1 MAASPVFPASRP
13 QAPRSAPLLASLA
26 ALPLL
31 LALAG
36 CATPGDSAPHGRLA
50 EAAPLAARL
59 SQGDA
64 PWPQERW
71 WTALGDAQLDRLIDT
86 ALAGAPSLQV
96 AEARLRQAQAQAD
109 AYGANRQPSAEIGLD
124 VTRQRYTETGAIPK
138 PLAGSTRTSGRLAVD
153 FSYDL
158 DFWNRN
164 RSLFQSALSQQQAAA
179 AEQQGARLI
188 LSAALARNWADLERL
203 YSLND
208 IARDQQAQRQRLLE
222 LQQRLHAAG
231 LVAEGEVAQAT
242 SQAAA
247 ARQEV
252 QALAEQV
259 SLQRNAIAALAGQ
272 GPEFAARLGRP
283 ALAAAERADGG
294 LPAVLPADLLGRRPD
309 LVAAR
314 WRVEA
319 ARGGSTAAKAEFY
332 PNVNLLAFIGY
343 SSIGLG
349 NLLKS
354 ASGIAGLGP
363 AISLPLFDGG
373 RRRANLEGAHADEDL
388 ALAQYNQ
395 TLVEAVRDVADQA
408 ASLRSLA
415 GQARESSLALSQ
427 AERARSLAR
436 QRFAAGLASEG
447 AALTAET
454 PWLERR
460 RAEADL
466 RQRQLAARIG
476 LIKALGGGYGAA
488 LLPAAA
494 TQNTNDNTHAQLQQ
508 TAQRSNEQ

>member
-1 MAASPVFPASRP
+1 MASSTPFFALRLPALRTP
-13 QAPRSAPLLASLA
+13 ALFLASL
-26 ALPLL
+26 LT
-31 LALAG
+31 LAG
-36 CATPGDSAPHGRLA
+36 CATPGDSAPRGHLA
-50 EAAPLAARL
+50 EPAPLAGQL
-59 SQGDA
+59 SQGQA

-71 WTALGDAQLDRLIDT
+71 WTALGDDQLDRLIDT

-109 AYGANRQPSAEIGLD
+109 AYGANRLPSAEIGLD
-124 VTRQRYTETGAIPK
+124 ATRQRYTETGAIPK

-164 RSLFQSALSQQQAAA
+164 RSLFESALSQQQAVA

-188 LSAALARNWADLERL
+188 LSSALARAWASLERL
-203 YSLND
+203 YTLQD
-208 IARDQQAQRQRLLE
+208 VTRDQLAQRQRLLE
-222 LQQRLHAAG
+222 LQQRLLAAG
-231 LVAEGEVAQAT
+231 LVAESDTALAE

-252 QALAEQV
+252 QALAEQLT
-259 SLQRNAIAALAGQ
+259 LQRHYIAALAGQ
-272 GPEFAARLGRP
+272 GSGFAASLGRP
-283 ALAAAERADGG
+283 ALAAAESASGG

-319 ARGGSTAAKAEFY
+319 ARGGSAAAKAEFY
-332 PNVNLLAFIGY
+332 PNVNLLGFIGY
-343 SSIGLG
+343 SSIGLS

-388 ALAQYNQ
+388 AMAQYNQ
-395 TLVEAVRDVADQA
+395 TLVDAVRDVADQA
-408 ASLRSLA
+408 TSLQSLA
-415 GQARESSLALSQ
+415 AQAKESDLALIQS
-427 AERARSLAR
+427 ARARDLAR
-436 QRFAAGLASEG
+436 RRFAAGLASEG
-447 AALTAET
+447 AALSAES

-460 RAEADL
+460 RAAADL
-466 RQRQLAARIG
+466 RERQLAARIG

-488 LLPAAA
+488 LPPAVSS
-494 TQNTNDNTHAQLQQ
+494 QNTNDNIQPQQ
-508 TAQRSNEQ
+508 TAPRSNQQ

>member
-1 MAASPVFPASRP
+1 M
-13 QAPRSAPLLASLA
+13 LAV
-26 ALPLL
+26 PLL

-36 CATPGDSAPHGRLA
+36 CATPGDSAPYGHLA
-50 EAAPLAARL
+50 EAAPLAAQL
-59 SQGDA
+59 SHGQA

-86 ALAGAPSLQV
+86 ALAEAPSLQV

-109 AYGANRQPSAEIGLD
+109 AYGAARLPNAEIGLD
-124 VTRQRYTETGAIPK
+124 VTRQRYTETGAIPP

-153 FSYDL
+153 FTYDL

-164 RSLFQSALSQQQAAA
+164 RSLFESALSQRQAAA

-188 LSAALARNWADLERL
+188 LAAALARSWAGLERL
-203 YSLND
+203 HSLD
-208 IARDQQAQRQRLLE
+208 DVAREQQAQRQRLLE
-222 LQQRLHAAG
+222 LQQRLLAAG
-231 LVAEGEVAQAT
+231 LVAESEVALAE

-252 QALAEQV
+252 QAVAEQLT
-259 SLQRNAIAALAGQ
+259 LQRHTIAALAGQ
-272 GPEFAARLGRP
+272 GPDFAATLGRP
-283 ALAAAERADGG
+283 AITAAESD
-294 LPAVLPADLLGRRPD
+294 LPDVLPADLLGRRPD
-309 LVAAR
+309 LAAAR

-319 ARGGSTAAKAEFY
+319 ARGGSAAAKAEFY

-343 SSIGLG
+343 SSIGLS

-373 RRRANLEGAHADEDL
+373 RRRANLEGAHAEEDL

-395 TLVEAVRDVADQA
+395 ILVEAVRDVADQA
-408 ASLRSLA
+408 ASQRSLA
-415 GQARESSLALSQ
+415 AQARDSAQALSQ
-427 AERARSLAR
+427 SSRAYDLAR
-436 QRFAAGLASEG
+436 RRFAAGLASEG
-447 AALTAET
+447 AALSAES

-460 RAEADL
+460 RAAADL
-466 RQRQLAARIG
+466 RERQLAARIG
-476 LIKALGGGYGAA
+476 LIKALGGGYSATLPPNAGTAA
-488 LLPAAA
+488 TAA
-494 TQNTNDNTHAQLQQ
+494 TQTNNNAQPQQ
-508 TAQRSNEQ
+508 TALRSNQQ

>member
-1 MAASPVFPASRP
+1 MAASPVFPAPRP
-13 QAPRSAPLLASLA
+13 QAPRSAPLLVSVA

-124 VTRQRYTETGAIPK
+124 VTRQRYTETGAIPP

-153 FSYDL
+153 FAYDL

-164 RSLFQSALSQQQAAA
+164 RSLFQSALSRQQAAA

-188 LSAALARNWADLERL
+188 LATALARAYGDLERL
-203 YSLND
+203 YSLQD
-208 IARDQQAQRQRLLE
+208 VAQDQLAQRQRLLA
-222 LQQRLHAAG
+222 LQQRLLAAG
-231 LVAEGEVAQAT
+231 LVAESDTALAE

-252 QALAEQV
+252 QALAEQLTLQGH
-259 SLQRNAIAALAGQ
+259 SLAALAGQ
-272 GPEFAARLGRP
+272 GPDFAASLQRP
-283 ALAAAERADGG
+283 ALQLGSTA
-294 LPAVLPADLLGRRPD
+294 LPSVLPADLLGRRPD

-319 ARGGSTAAKAEFY
+319 ARGGSAAAKAEFY

-408 ASLRSLA
+408 ASLQSLA
-415 GQARESSLALSQ
+415 GQARESNLALSQ
-427 AERARSLAR
+427 AGRARNLAR

>member
-1 MAASPVFPASRP
+1 MHLPRFSPAAVPQVARPLALVF
-13 QAPRSAPLLASLA
+13 SAA
-26 ALPLL
+26 

-36 CATPGDSAPHGRLA
+36 CATPGDSGPRSHLA
-50 EAAPLAARL
+50 EPAPLAASL
-59 SQGDA
+59 SQGSA
-64 PWPQERW
+64 AWPVERW
-71 WTALGDAQLDRLIDT
+71 WMAFGDAQLDRLIDT

-96 AEARLRQAQAQAD
+96 AEARLRQAQAQTD
-109 AYGANRQPSAEIGLD
+109 AYGAARQPSAEIGLD
-124 VTRQRYTETGAIPK
+124 VTRQRYTETGAIPP

-153 FSYDL
+153 FAYDL

-179 AEQQGARLI
+179 AEAQGARLI
-188 LSAALARNWADLERL
+188 LAAALARAYGDLERL
-203 YSLND
+203 YALQD
-208 IARDQQAQRQRLLE
+208 VARDQGTQRQRLLE
-222 LQQRLHAAG
+222 LQRRLLTAG
-231 LVAEGEVAQAT
+231 LSAEGEVAQAE
-242 SQAAA
+242 SLAAA
-247 ARQEV
+247 SRQEQ
-252 QALAEQV
+252 QALAEQIV
-259 SLQRNAIAALAGQ
+259 LQGHFIAALAGQ
-272 GPEFAARLGRP
+272 GPDFAASLQRP
-283 ALAAAERADGG
+283 ALQIGVAD

-319 ARGGSTAAKAEFY
+319 AQGNAAAARAEFY

-373 RRRANLEGAHADEDL
+373 RRRANLEGAHADQDL
-388 ALAQYNQ
+388 AVAQYNQ

-408 ASLRSLA
+408 ASQRSLA
-415 GQARESSLALSQ
+415 AQARDSAQALGQ

-436 QRFAAGLASEG
+436 QRFTAGLASEV
-447 AALTAET
+447 AALAAET

-466 RQRQLAARIG
+466 RQRQLASRVG
-476 LIKALGGGYGAA
+476 LIKALGGGYATNVA
-488 LLPAAA
+488 PAHSRPA
-494 TQNTNDNTHAQLQQ
+494 NDKADDSHPQPQQ
-508 TAQRSNEQ
+508 TALRSNQQ